1 MRNLVHDY
9 PLLFATVL
17 SFQMNAKH
25 RRTLEAIFAR
35 PVPSD
40 IRWTEIE
47 ALLVAL
53 GAERSEGR
61 GSRVRFLLNGAEAVF
76 HRPHPRP
83 ETDKGALKAVR
94 RYLETA
100 RVNHEHD
107 DT

>member
-1 MRNLVHDY
+1 
-9 PLLFATVL
+9 
-17 SFQMNAKH
+17 MNAKH
-25 RRTLEAIFAR
+25 RRTLEALFAR

-100 RVNHEHD
+100 KVNHEHD